1 MLDAETIK
9 RLSSLRGLKPWQE
22 EKRYIQSL
30 LLFFLRDQRLVMKG
44 GTYLWLFHSLYRFSD
59 DVDFSLQNKFSIDK
73 EELLKKVG
81 DSLKMFGIANSIKII
96 KDDRYVL
103 SFRVDSAG
111 PLYTSDRDMCRVY
124 VELSKREQLLM
135 PPVAVKLDEPDYA
148 IPVVY
153 LEGMDLREVASE
165 KVRDIIRRKKARDV
179 YDLWFLVTRKRV
191 NMLPEIIDKKLSFYG
206 LSFNR
211 ETFLATVQT
220 AADYWEEEL
229 SPIVVGHLPS
239 FDEVFGALREWK

>member
-30 LLFFLRDQRLVMKG
+30 LLFFLRDQRVVMKG
-44 GTYLWLFHSLYRFSD
+44 GTYLWLFHSLYRVSD

-103 SFRVDSAG
+103 SFRVD
-111 PLYTSDRDMCRVY
+111 